1 MHYFWSFNTKF
12 QRNIGVIYRSPS
24 QSNAE
29 FEEFL
34 SNFEDISNT
43 TASPSSIILWHV
55 NARSSFWWKNDKT
68 TVEGARLVDH
78 TSLHFTENHI
88 FFFQTS
94 WKDGFSKKIGLKYDL
109 SCIIGEDDISFSR
122 KYDLAPWKWK
132 MIFLKKNTRK
142 YYISFKRSE
151 KMVFSK
157 RTTLGY
163 DLYCIISKDG
173 IFSRKHDIFSL
184 DRELGVTFLRK
195 YKEIWY
201 FPCTRTCV
209 TNVAPR
215 PSVKKHQRWSYPAK
229 IHLIVIDVLD
239 WRPIKSFSNSLYF
252 HGDLY
257 RRVHVLLYRA
267 AKQNRKLN
275 I

>member
-1 MHYFWSFNTKF
+1 MEKWQNYSRGCTSCGPHILTLHGKPYFLFPDVLRRWFFQKNWAEIWSFLYYWG
-12 QRNIGVIYRSPS
+12 RWY
-24 QSNAE
+24 
-29 FEEFL
+29 
-34 SNFEDISNT
+34 
-43 TASPSSIILWHV
+43 
-55 NARSSFWWKNDKT
+55 
-68 TVEGARLVDH
+68 
-78 TSLHFTENHI
+78 
-88 FFFQTS
+88 FFFSKIWSCTLKM
-94 WKDGFSKKIGLKYDL
+94 KDDL
-109 SCIIGEDDISFSR
+109 SQ
-122 KYDLAPWKWK
+122 
-132 MIFLKKNTRK
+132 KNTRK

-195 YKEIWY
+195 YMEIWY